1 MNDEDRSVSFLE
13 GHIETTFGAICEDYI
28 IRDLA
33 WIEQDTQYARA
44 YATLISA
51 EDPTGD
57 NLILLF
63 PLFEITT

>member
-1 MNDEDRSVSFLE
+1 MDDEDRSILFLE
-13 GHIETTFGAICEDYI
+13 EHIGTTFGVICEEYI

-33 WIEQDTQYARA
+33 WIEQDAQYARA

>member
-1 MNDEDRSVSFLE
+1 MDDEERSILFLE
-13 GHIETTFGAICEDYI
+13 EHIGTTFGVICEEYI
-28 IRDLA
+28 IRDLK
-33 WIEQDTQYARA
+33 WMEQGDGYARA
-44 YATLISA
+44 YATMISA